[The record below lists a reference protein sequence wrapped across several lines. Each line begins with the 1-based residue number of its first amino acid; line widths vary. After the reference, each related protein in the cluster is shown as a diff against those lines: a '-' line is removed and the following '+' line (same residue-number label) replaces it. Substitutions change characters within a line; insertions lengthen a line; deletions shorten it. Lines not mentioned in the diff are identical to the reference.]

1 MKRFVNGVIYDLT
14 PEELAQMEAEAR
26 EAEYQNAIRPR
37 TVEEGMLELNRA
49 ILAEKL
55 AQTDDKTLA
64 IACMAFFA
72 PWTPGVYE
80 AGDIRTD
87 PETGYP
93 RECMT
98 AHDSTVNTNWTIAT
112 ASIWKPYHS
121 RKREYALPWEAPT
134 GAHDIYKA
142 GEYMVWRDYGVYK
155 CVADTSFNPA
165 DDPSAWEKA

>member
-1 MKRFVNGVIYDLT
+1 MKKYVNGEYIELT
-14 PEELAQMEAEAR
+14 ADEIAAIEAETK
-26 EAEYQNAIRPR
+26 EAEHRERIRPR
-37 TVEEGMLELNRA
+37 TMEEGMMELNRA
-49 ILAEKL
+49 ILADKL
-55 AQTDDKTLA
+55 KATQDKTLA

-87 PETGYP
+87 PKTGYP

-98 AHDSTVNTNWTIAT
+98 AHDSTVNTHWTIAT

-121 RKREYALPWEAPT
+121 RKREYALPWETPT

-142 GEYMVWRDYGVYK
+142 GEYMVWRDYGIYK
-155 CVADTSFNPA
+155 CVADTGFNPA